1 MFTPKRRDR
10 RLRPPRLWV
19 AAALTAAALG
29 APIPGALAQ
38 SYMSCRAVE
47 ADCEMQA
54 KAMQD
59 LISRTG
65 TSGPYDYLY
74 TAANCQSL
82 LASAEQTST
91 WPAAGNGQPAFPCT
105 P

>member
-1 MFTPKRRDR
+1 MFTSRTHDR
-10 RLRPPRLWV
+10 RLRRTRSWL
-19 AAALTAAALG
+19 AAALAAAAM
-29 APIPGALAQ
+29 APVPAALAQ
-38 SYMSCRAVE
+38 SYMSCQSVE
-47 ADCEMQA
+47 ADCEVQA

-74 TAANCQSL
+74 SVANCQSR

-91 WPAAGNGQPAFPCT
+91 WPASDNGQPAFPCS